1 MQRLTI
7 LEFGKSKLILGG
19 EPRSNGFNTTQ
30 FLLQLNR
37 LISES
42 GASRYLNGQFRVED
56 SSLMNNEARKIHRL
70 NDTWQ
75 RYKNLNAESRQF
87 ADQYEALFLLRQPL
101 PALPA
106 GVSFV
111 EFQRVQHANSLS
123 KRAEKEDNLAK
134 SASLACVG
142 IL

>member
-1 MQRLTI
+1 MQRLTM
-7 LEFGKSKLILGG
+7 LEFGKSKMILLG

-56 SSLMNNEARKIHRL
+56 SSLMNNEAREIHRL

-75 RYKNLNAESRQF
+75 RYKNLNAESRVF

-101 PALPA
+101 PPLPA

-111 EFQRVQHANSLS
+111 EFQRVQHANSLA
-123 KRAEKEDNLAK
+123 KRAEKEDNLAR
-134 SASLACVG
+134 
-142 IL
+142 

>member
-1 MQRLTI
+1 MKRLTI

-42 GASRYLNGQFRVED
+42 GASRYLNGLFRVED
-56 SSLMNNEARKIHRL
+56 SSLMNNEAREIHRL

-87 ADQYEALFLLRQPL
+87 VDQYEALFLLRQPPPPL
-101 PALPA
+101 PH
-106 GVSFV
+106 GVFFV
-111 EFQRVQHANSLS
+111 DFQRVPQANSL
-123 KRAEKEDNLAK
+123 
-134 SASLACVG
+134 
-142 IL
+142 